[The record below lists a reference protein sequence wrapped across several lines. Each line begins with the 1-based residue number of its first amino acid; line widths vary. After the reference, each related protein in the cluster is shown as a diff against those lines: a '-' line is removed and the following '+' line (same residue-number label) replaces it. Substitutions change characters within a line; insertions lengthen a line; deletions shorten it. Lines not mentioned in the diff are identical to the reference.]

1 MMTNIIVFLANLR
14 NEIQNKDGKMW
25 KMSFN
30 IIMDV
35 ENDESVKMRTPRK
48 MRELSGHHLAFEIMD
63 VENEKKYKL
72 VCLEHG
78 CK

>member
-1 MMTNIIVFLANLR
+1 MLKFQSAGTIVIGSWIL
-14 NEIQNKDGKMW
+14 KMW

-63 VENEKKYKL
+63 VENEKKI
-72 VCLEHG
+72 
-78 CK
+78 